1 MVLVM
6 NHQELFQ
13 YIINKVRENT
23 MIKLYNTKKRKKLT
37 IIIIAVILI
46 TMLLTTV
53 LVGLL

>member
-1 MVLVM
+1 
-6 NHQELFQ
+6 
-13 YIINKVRENT
+13 
-23 MIKLYNTKKRKKLT
+23 MIKLYNTKKLKKLT